1 MYYEQPGNKARVSI
15 QDVHKPVVN
24 LIVHVINL
32 RVFMFTRFVC
42 VFMFTCLCVYVYM
55 FLFVFAEEGSRR
67 DQRTHHVIAFVLVC
81 V

>member
-1 MYYEQPGNKARVSI
+1 MNKQQPGNKARVSI

-32 RVFMFTRFVC
+32 HVYVYMF
-42 VFMFTCLCVYVYM
+42 CLCVYVYM
-55 FLFVFAEEGSRR
+55 FLFVFAEEGPRR
-67 DQRTHHVIAFVLVC
+67 DQRTHHIIAFVLVC